1 MMVYKIIT
9 ALCVIAGLVF
19 LWKSFKLQDK
29 WTRLSK
35 KGKYSLIIVL
45 GGLILFSNIWAVLG
59 VVLGIGFVVKI
70 FMNSGGIDLS
80 SSEEEEDWDHSY
92 HGYGSS
98 GHGWYDSQG
107 NKISD

>member
-45 GGLILFSNIWAVLG
+45 CGLILFSNIWAVLG
-59 VVLGIGFVVKI
+59 VILGIGFVVKI

-80 SSEEEEDWDHSY
+80 SSDEDDGYRDGHSGF
-92 HGYGSS
+92 GYYFGDWKVT
-98 GHGWYDSQG
+98 GHD
-107 NKISD
+107 DE

>member
-19 LWKSFKLQDK
+19 LWKSFKLHDK

-45 GGLILFSNIWAVLG
+45 CGLILFSNIWAILG
-59 VVLGIGFVVKI
+59 VAIGIGLILKV
-70 FMNSGGIDLS
+70 FMNSGGGMVFYRDDGVS
-80 SSEEEEDWDHSY
+80 KP
-92 HGYGSS
+92 
-98 GHGWYDSQG
+98 GWYDEDG
-107 NKISD
+107 YKVSD